1 MKNLFHS
8 KLFKRRLVKW
18 IFMYCSVM
26 VLLTMV
32 VTYSRY
38 MTSHAVGDSV
48 RSAKFKIDIQNVLC
62 SEMAPSIQ
70 KNMSCFDAKKDYT
83 SEEGLRPN
91 PKSSFYFK
99 MNTSE
104 LEVSSKVVVFITLDD
119 EQNVFSNYQLYDVT
133 EVNNPVSVQLNR
145 EEFPTLKFVQDIRL
159 SDPVKEHTYMLVMD
173 YDYNKAGYENDY
185 IKENLIS
192 IGYSAT
198 QID

>member
-83 SEEGLRPN
+83 NEEGLRPS
-91 PKSSFYFK
+91 PKVTFYFK

-104 LEVSSKVVVFITLDD
+104 LEVSSKIVTFITLND
-119 EQNVFSNYQLYDVT
+119 EQKVFSNYQLYDVT
-133 EVNNPVSVQLNR
+133 EVNSPVSVQLNN
-145 EEFPTLKFVQDIRL
+145 EEFPTLKFVQNVGL